1 MRDKA
6 VDSDILSLGTDD
18 PASAKKLRSIYE
30 RDGWSAYWEA
40 RMKTMLAHE
49 NDFCAPYDIAV
60 NYVRLGK
67 PDLAFPRIKAAID
80 QKCWAVSWLMAD
92 PMMDGIRN
100 DPRYNDL
107 LRSMN
112 LPH

>member
-1 MRDKA
+1 MSSGHEIFFFR
-6 VDSDILSLGTDD
+6 
-18 PASAKKLRSIYE
+18 
-30 RDGWSAYWEA
+30 
-40 RMKTMLAHE
+40 LAGE
-49 NDFCAPYDIAV
+49 IAV

-67 PDLAFPRIKAAID
+67 PDLAFPRIKEAID
-80 QKCWAVSWLMAD
+80 QKCSSVVWLMAD

-107 LRSMN
+107 LGSMN